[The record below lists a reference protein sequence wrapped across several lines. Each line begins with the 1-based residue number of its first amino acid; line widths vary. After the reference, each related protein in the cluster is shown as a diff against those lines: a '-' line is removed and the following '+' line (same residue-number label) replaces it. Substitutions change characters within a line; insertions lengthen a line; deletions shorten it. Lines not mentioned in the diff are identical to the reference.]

1 VATLKQNSIDVVS
14 KYVIYSR
21 TDLKGIITEV
31 SEAFCIISQFTKEEL
46 LGKPHNFIRH
56 EDMPSEVFEEMW
68 RTIQS
73 HNTWTGEVKNRRKD
87 NSFYW
92 VSATVVPEYTE
103 KGDLEGYI
111 SVRQD
116 ITAKKELEALSDNQE
131 KRIQDIVNKSKQKDQ
146 QLFQQA
152 RLVSM
157 GEMIENISHQ
167 WRQPLSY
174 ISTISSSI
182 QLSYELG
189 QKPTEEHIIT
199 SMDNITEKTNYL
211 SNTIETFR
219 DFINEDKKVKNVL
232 LHKRIE
238 RAINII
244 SGTLNYHHI
253 ELKNE
258 IDYTSQLKVKLPL
271 GELSQVLI
279 NIINNA
285 KDVLVERKIQKPWIK
300 IATTS
305 KNDRSII
312 SIEDNAGGIPDDI
325 LPQIFNPYF
334 TTKHASQGTGLG
346 LHMSYKIVHES
357 LNGKLY
363 CKNGENGAIFFI
375 EIPLTY
381 E

>member
-1 VATLKQNSIDVVS
+1 MLILKQNSIDVIS

-21 TDLKGIITEV
+21 TDTKGIITEV
-31 SEAFCIISQFTKEEL
+31 SEEFCNISQFSKEEL
-46 LGKPHNFIRH
+46 IGKPHNFVRH
-56 EDMPSEVFEEMW
+56 NDMPAEVFEEMW
-68 RTIQS
+68 KTIQS
-73 HNTWTGEVKNRRKD
+73 NNTWSGEVKNRRKD

-92 VSATVVPEYTE
+92 VSSTVVPEYNDE
-103 KGDLEGYI
+103 GNIYGYI

-116 ITAKKELEALSDNQE
+116 ITAKKELEILSQNQE
-131 KRIQDIVNKSKQKDQ
+131 RRIQDVVNKSKQKDQ

-182 QLSYELG
+182 QFSYELG
-189 QKPTEEHIIT
+189 QTPTEDHIIK
-199 SMDNITEKTNYL
+199 SMDNITNKTEYL

-219 DFINEDKKVKNVL
+219 DFIKEEKKVKNVL

-244 SGTLNYHHI
+244 SGTLNHHHI

-258 IDYTSQLKVKLPL
+258 IDYASQLKIKLPL

-285 KDVLVERKIQKPWIK
+285 KDVLVERKIQNPWIK
-300 IATTS
+300 IVTTS
-305 KNDRSII
+305 DNNKSII
-312 SIEDNAGGIPDDI
+312 SLEDNAGGIPEDI
-325 LPQIFNPYF
+325 LPQVFNPYF

-346 LHMSYKIVHES
+346 LHMSYKIVQES
-357 LNGKLY
+357 LHGNLY
-363 CKNGENGAIFFI
+363 CENTDNGAIFFI
-375 EIPLTY
+375 EIPLT
-381 E
+381 

>member
-1 VATLKQNSIDVVS
+1 MVADMKQNSIDIVS

-21 TDLKGIITEV
+21 TNIKGIITEV
-31 SEAFCIISQFTKEEL
+31 SEEFCNISQFSREEL
-46 LGKPHNFIRH
+46 IGKPHNFVRH
-56 EDMPSEVFEEMW
+56 EDMSSEVFEDMW
-68 RTIQS
+68 KTIQS
-73 HNTWTGEVKNRRKD
+73 LNIWKGEVKNKRKD

-92 VSATVVPEYTE
+92 VSSTVIPEFDENNT
-103 KGDLEGYI
+103 LTGYI

-116 ITAKKELEALSDNQE
+116 ITAKKELEILSQNQE
-131 KRIQDIVNKSKQKDQ
+131 KRIEEIVNKSKQKDQ

-182 QLSYELG
+182 HLNCELG
-189 QKPTEEHIIT
+189 NYPTQEHIMDSMEKIT
-199 SMDNITEKTNYL
+199 DKTEYL

-219 DFINEDKKVKNVL
+219 DFIKEDKKVKEVL
-232 LHKRIE
+232 LPKRID
-238 RAINII
+238 RALNII
-244 SGTLNYHHI
+244 SGTLSHHHI
-253 ELKNE
+253 KLKNE
-258 IDYTSQLKVKLPL
+258 IDYASHLKIKLPL

-285 KDVLVERKIQKPWIK
+285 KDILVERKIEKPWIK
-300 IATTS
+300 IATKS
-305 KNDRSII
+305 KNNIVVI
-312 SIEDNAGGIPDDI
+312 SIEDNAGGIPENI

-334 TTKHASQGTGLG
+334 TTKHSSQGTGLG

-357 LNGKLY
+357 LKGRLY
-363 CKNGENGAIFFI
+363 CKNSENGAIFFT
-375 EIPLTY
+375 ELPLT
-381 E
+381 

>member
-1 VATLKQNSIDVVS
+1 MVADMKQNSIDIVS

-21 TDLKGIITEV
+21 TNIKGIITEV
-31 SEAFCIISQFTKEEL
+31 SEEFCNISQFSREEL
-46 LGKPHNFIRH
+46 IGKPHNFVRH
-56 EDMPSEVFEEMW
+56 EDMSSEVFEDMW
-68 RTIQS
+68 KTIQS
-73 HNTWTGEVKNRRKD
+73 LNIWKGEVKNKRKD

-92 VSATVVPEYTE
+92 VSSTVIPEFDE
-103 KGDLEGYI
+103 KNTLTGYI

-116 ITAKKELEALSDNQE
+116 ITAKKELEILSQNQE
-131 KRIQDIVNKSKQKDQ
+131 KRIEEIVNKSKQKDQ

-182 QLSYELG
+182 HLNCELG
-189 QKPTEEHIIT
+189 NYPTQEHIMDSMEKIT
-199 SMDNITEKTNYL
+199 DKTEYL

-219 DFINEDKKVKNVL
+219 DFIKDDKKVKEVL
-232 LHKRIE
+232 LPKRID
-238 RAINII
+238 RALNII
-244 SGTLNYHHI
+244 SGTLSHHHI
-253 ELKNE
+253 KLKNE
-258 IDYTSQLKVKLPL
+258 IDYDSHLKIKLPL

-285 KDVLVERKIQKPWIK
+285 KDILVERKIEKPWVK
-300 IATTS
+300 IATKS
-305 KNDRSII
+305 KDNIVVI
-312 SIEDNAGGIPDDI
+312 SIEDNAGGIPENI

-334 TTKHASQGTGLG
+334 TTKHSSQGTGLG

-357 LNGKLY
+357 LKGKLY
-363 CKNGENGAIFFI
+363 CKNSENGAIFFI
-375 EIPLTY
+375 ELPLT
-381 E
+381 

>member
-1 VATLKQNSIDVVS
+1 MKDNSIDVIS

-21 TDLKGIITEV
+21 TDKKGIITEV
-31 SEAFCIISQFTKEEL
+31 SEEFCNISQFSEDEL
-46 LGKPHNFIRH
+46 LGKPHSFVRH
-56 EDMPSEVFEEMW
+56 EDMPSEVFQEMW
-68 RTIQS
+68 ETIKSQ
-73 HNTWTGEVKNRRKD
+73 NTWSGEVKNRKKD
-87 NSFYW
+87 NTYYW
-92 VSATVVPEYTE
+92 VSSTVIPEYDDE
-103 KGDLEGYI
+103 GNFYGYI

-116 ITAKKELEALSDNQE
+116 ITAKKELEILNENQE
-131 KRIQDIVNKSKQKDQ
+131 KRIQDVLTKSKQKDQ

-182 QLSYELG
+182 QFAYELG
-189 QKPTEEHIIT
+189 QKPTEEHIIE
-199 SMDNITEKTNYL
+199 SMDNITSKTEYL

-219 DFINEDKKVKNVL
+219 DFIKEEKKIKNVL
-232 LHKRIE
+232 LHKRID

-244 SGTLNYHHI
+244 SGTLNHHHI

-258 IDYTSQLKVKLPL
+258 IDYASQLKINLPL

-300 IATTS
+300 IVTTS
-305 KNDRSII
+305 RDNMSII
-312 SIEDNAGGIPDDI
+312 SLEDNAGGIPEGI

-346 LHMSYKIVHES
+346 LHMSYKIVQES
-357 LNGKLY
+357 LKGKLY
-363 CKNGENGAIFFI
+363 CKNTDNGAIFFI
-375 EIPLTY
+375 EIPLT
-381 E
+381 